1 MAKVTL
7 LGAKVLHFPTD
18 ARREVFQALRA
29 HRGNVTHAAKALDV
43 THRCLRGWIVT
54 LEMQPDLDKIR
65 TDSKRLRRRPAKK
78 SVL

>member
-18 ARREVFQALRA
+18 ARRELLQALRT
-29 HRGNVTHAAKALDV
+29 HRGNVTHAAEALDV

-54 LEMQPDLDKIR
+54 LDLQGDLDEIR
-65 TDSKRLRRRPAKK
+65 KRSKQLKRRPAK
-78 SVL
+78 SSAL